1 MKPTPKGWP
10 RLSASG
16 YYQDANAAIE
26 WLGKAFGFE
35 VRLKV
40 DGEGG
45 IVEHSELVYGDA
57 VYMVGDVRRQ
67 ADRDRPFKSPK
78 DIGGAN
84 TQSVMIYVDDVD
96 AHHTRAAAA
105 GATIVNEPKTSD
117 YGEGYWS
124 DRSYGVLD
132 CDGHLWWFC
141 QRLKTY

>member
-10 RLSASG
+10 RLSSSG
-16 YYQDANAAIE
+16 YYMDANAAIE
-26 WLGKAFGFE
+26 WLCKTFGFE

-57 VYMVGDVRRQ
+57 LYMVGDVRRQ
-67 ADRDRPFKSPK
+67 KDKDRPFKSPK
-78 DIGGAN
+78 ETGGAC
-84 TQSVMIYVDDVD
+84 TQAIMIFVDDVD
-96 AHHTRAAAA
+96 AHFAHSKAA
-105 GATIVNEPKTSD
+105 GATIANEPITSD

-132 CDGHLWWFC
+132 CDGHFWWFC